1 MGLNPKAL
9 GLTVGILAGGVWLVF
24 MGVSLLT
31 GFLDQTV
38 QGVGALHPAFSY
50 SWTGLLWMVA
60 LHLVAG
66 FIWGYI
72 IGWTYNRFNK

>member
-9 GLTVGILAGGVWLVF
+9 GLTVGILAGGVWFVF

-38 QGVGALHPAFSY
+38 LDRSSVDGRTPPRRRI
-50 SWTGLLWMVA
+50 
-60 LHLVAG
+60 HLGIHHRMDVQSLQ
-66 FIWGYI
+66 
-72 IGWTYNRFNK
+72 